1 MAENLI
7 FGLILVPPPPPN
19 IFAGFASNRYYTL
32 LQVLTVYNFTE
43 TNQPT

>member
-7 FGLILVPPPPPN
+7 FGL